1 MSRPDGDSSDHTD
14 IYSGFSPVPENR
26 PRKFGKPFSRPTN
39 CAAPPHRKPDG
50 RALEGFRFPC
60 RSGHV
65 CQHSI
70 PREYAVLVLINQARE
85 TDSLPAC
92 RSTTA
97 AIATTAASSFCSC
110 NRYQVLDSYVH
121 TPIPSY
127 IYTETAGCTVG
138 LGEGKKR
145 RKVK

>member
-1 MSRPDGDSSDHTD
+1 MSRPNRDSSDHTD

-39 CAAPPHRKPDG
+39 CAAPLHRKLDG
-50 RALEGFRFPC
+50 RALDGFRFPC

-92 RSTTA
+92 RCHPLPLPSPPELRRL
-97 AIATTAASSFCSC
+97 F
-110 NRYQVLDSYVH
+110 VH
-121 TPIPSY
+121 VIVT
-127 IYTETAGCTVG
+127 
-138 LGEGKKR
+138 R
-145 RKVK
+145 F